1 MENARPPYVLD
12 FMAGVHNS
20 ERDDDR
26 TALDKQYSLIRDS
39 RYPADCSFKIL
50 YVLYV
55 IRRILKLILASTGS
69 QRALY

>member
-26 TALDKQYSLIRDS
+26 
-39 RYPADCSFKIL
+39 
-50 YVLYV
+50 
-55 IRRILKLILASTGS
+55 
-69 QRALY
+69 RALGWRNLWYRENFGLLKKHKDVSLYHRGIIDISDDW

>member
-26 TALDKQYSLIRDS
+26 
-39 RYPADCSFKIL
+39 
-50 YVLYV
+50 
-55 IRRILKLILASTGS
+55 
-69 QRALY
+69 RAFDG